1 MKKKSFIKGA
11 AILGIAGVLVKV
23 IGAFFRIP
31 LANFLSD
38 EGMSF
43 YQTPYPIYN
52 WLLVISTAGLPAA
65 IAKSVS
71 EKLADDDAVGAHKIF
86 KVSLKLLTVIG
97 IISSV
102 LMYFLAETIAVA
114 VKNPLAVYSIR
125 AIAPAIVFISMMS
138 VYRGYF
144 NGHQELVPYGISQIF
159 EQIGRVI
166 VGLSLAL
173 ILLGQG
179 EHFAAAGA
187 TFGATAGAVVGFIVI
202 VLLYQFKYKEMHIK
216 IEKISR
222 DESKAI
228 IKKLLAIAIP
238 ITIGASIIPIMS
250 IIDLAIV
257 MRRLTAIGFGE
268 TANDLY
274 GQLTAYA
281 GALINIPQVVTA
293 GIQISIIPAVSAAFA
308 KAKFDELKDII
319 RNGIRT
325 AVIIGIPSS
334 IGLTVMAKEIMYLL
348 YPLQKEVVVS
358 AAVILQILGS
368 GFVFLSMFQVTAGI
382 LQGIGKH
389 KTPAKNLFIGALI
402 KVFLVYFL
410 VGIPWLNI
418 KGAAISTLMTYFIAC
433 MLNLRSL
440 NKTGYL
446 HIKNKR
452 YILGPLFSG
461 IVMGVAVKVVYIG
474 LSAVMLDG
482 IATLV
487 SIGLAA
493 VVYMVMI
500 FMTKSISL
508 EELEMIPGGKKIRK
522 LVRKITNV

>member
-11 AILGIAGVLVKV
+11 AILGIAGILVKV

-71 EKLADDDAVGAHKIF
+71 EKLADNDLIGAHKIF
-86 KVSLKLLTVIG
+86 KVSLKLLTIIG
-97 IISSV
+97 IFSSIF
-102 LMYFLAETIAVA
+102 MYLLAGTIATA

-144 NGHQELVPYGISQIF
+144 NGHQELVPYGVSQIF
-159 EQIGRVI
+159 EQIGRVT

-173 ILLGQG
+173 IFLDQG
-179 EHFAAAGA
+179 EHLAAAGA
-187 TFGATAGAVVGFIVI
+187 TFGATAGAIVGFIVI
-202 VLLYQFKYKEMHIK
+202 VLLYQFKYKDMHIHVD
-216 IEKISR
+216 KISWT
-222 DESKAI
+222 ESKFI
-228 IKKLLAIAIP
+228 IKKLIKIAIP

-257 MRRLTAIGFGE
+257 MRRLTEIGFGE

-281 GALINIPQVVTA
+281 GALINIPQVMTA
-293 GIQISIIPAVSAAFA
+293 GIQISIIPAASAAFA
-308 KAKFDELKDII
+308 KAKYDELKEII

-334 IGLTVMAKEIMYLL
+334 VGLTVMAKEIMYLL
-348 YPLQKEVVVS
+348 YPLQKEV
-358 AAVILQILGS
+358 ANNAYVILQILGT
-368 GFVFLSMFQVTAGI
+368 GFVFLALFQVTSGI
-382 LQGIGKH
+382 LQGIGKY
-389 KTPAKNLFIGALI
+389 KTPAKNLFTGAI
-402 KVFLVYFL
+402 VKVFLVYFL
-410 VGIPWLNI
+410 VGIPALNI
-418 KGAAISTLMTYFIAC
+418 KGAAISTFMTYFIAC

-440 NKTGYL
+440 NKTGYM

-452 YILGPLFSG
+452 YILGPAFSG
-461 IVMGVAVKVVYIG
+461 IVMGIFVKIAYLTLSKVMINGLATLISIGFAVIVYI
-474 LSAVMLDG
+474 
-482 IATLV
+482 
-487 SIGLAA
+487 
-493 VVYMVMI
+493 VMI
-500 FMTKSISL
+500 FVTKSISV

-522 LVRKITNV
+522 LVRKIANV

>member
-11 AILGIAGVLVKV
+11 AILGIAGILVKL

-52 WLLVISTAGLPAA
+52 WLLVVSTAGLPAA

-71 EKLADDDAVGAHKIF
+71 EKLAEQDAEGAHKIF
-86 KVSLKLLTVIG
+86 KVSLILLTIIG
-97 IISSV
+97 FISSL

-114 VKNPLAVYSIR
+114 VKNPLAVYSIQ

-144 NGHQELVPYGISQIF
+144 NGHQDLIPYGISQVF
-159 EQIGRVI
+159 EQLGRVI

-173 ILLGQG
+173 VLLDKG
-179 EHFAAAGA
+179 EYYAAAGA
-187 TFGATAGAVVGFIVI
+187 TFGATAGAIVGFIVI
-202 VLLYQFKYKEMHIK
+202 FLLYEFKYKEMHIK
-216 IEKISR
+216 TGKISWE
-222 DESKAI
+222 ESKKI
-228 IKKLLAIAIP
+228 IKKLMAVAIP

-257 MRRLTAIGFGE
+257 MRRLTEIGLSE

-281 GALINIPQVVTA
+281 GALINIPQVITA
-293 GIQISIIPAVSAAFA
+293 GIQVSIIPSISASFA
-308 KAKFDELKDII
+308 KTKYDELKETI

-325 AVIIGIPSS
+325 ALIIGVPSS
-334 IGLTVMAKEIMYLL
+334 IGLSVMAKEIMYLL
-348 YPLQKEVVVS
+348 YPMQKEVVAS
-358 AAVILQILGS
+358 ASTILQILGI
-368 GFVFLSMFQVTAGI
+368 GFVFLSLFQVTSGV
-382 LQGIGKH
+382 LQGMGH
-389 KTPAKNLFIGALI
+389 QKTPAKNLFVGAVL

-410 VGIPWLNI
+410 VGIPSLNI
-418 KGAAISTLMTYFIAC
+418 KGAAISTLATYFIAC
-433 MLNLRSL
+433 MLNLKSL
-440 NKTGYL
+440 NKTGFL
-446 HIKNKR
+446 EIKYKK
-452 YILGPLFSG
+452 YILGPVVS
-461 IVMGVAVKVVYIG
+461 GVAMGIFVK
-474 LSAVMLDG
+474 
-482 IATLV
+482 IAYYALQQIISTNLATVV

-493 VVYMVMI
+493 ILYFVMI
-500 FMTKSISL
+500 FVTKSISI
-508 EELEMIPGGKKIRK
+508 EEMEMIPGGKKIK
-522 LVRKITNV
+522 KMIKKVFHE